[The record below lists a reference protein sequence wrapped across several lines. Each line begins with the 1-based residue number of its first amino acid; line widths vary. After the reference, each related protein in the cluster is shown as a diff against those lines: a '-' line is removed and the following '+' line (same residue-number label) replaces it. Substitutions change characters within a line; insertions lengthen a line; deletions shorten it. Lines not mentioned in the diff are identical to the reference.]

1 MESQCYEFEH
11 AIPREVYLF
20 VSKGK
25 HGDVTK
31 MVKFQMIGN
40 DIANLGFGDCKDDG
54 FDFDDLVITDNGDMK
69 TVLATVIKIT
79 VTFLSKN
86 PDVSVYINGSTATRN
101 RLYRIIIGNN
111 FEAINRNYEVWGYF
125 CGNWCLFEKNVNY
138 EAFLVSKL
146 F

>member
-1 MESQCYEFEH
+1 MERPHYEFEY

-25 HGDVTK
+25 HGNVTK
-31 MVKFQMIGN
+31 MVKFQMIRN
-40 DIANLGFGDCKDDG
+40 NIANLGFGDSKDDG
-54 FDFDDLVITDNGDMK
+54 FDFDDLVITDNGDME

-101 RLYRIIIGNN
+101 RLYRVIISNN
-111 FEAINRNYEVWGYF
+111 LETISQNYEVWGY
-125 CGNWCLFEKNVNY
+125 CRG
-138 EAFLVSKL
+138 A
-146 F
+146 